1 MCWTV
6 DVLFTPCILV
16 SVLPTQCNCDRPIV
30 ANIFENNHFQRCGN
44 WSFFTLFFQ
53 PKMNLNLKKWII
65 TLCVAYLFQSFTQLS
80 HSIFSISSKQFQLIL
95 LILKIAKIGNTAYLV
110 SVLNQLQTMAVLLRS
125 QIYHIRKMAP
135 LSRISTIAL
144 ISFLHNH

>member
-65 TLCVAYLFQSFTQLS
+65 TLS
-80 HSIFSISSKQFQLIL
+80 HSILSISSKKFQLIL